1 MNDFFIEK
9 IEIKENRHIQ
19 RLDIPL
25 SKVKRKH
32 LIFTGKNGSGKTTT
46 LQEINTL
53 LNKLIGNGFANIK
66 NLKNSI
72 TSYEKTI
79 VHHNQQIEK
88 YNKQIEVLN
97 KQKALLP
104 VDDLN
109 RQKITQIDNNIKSYS
124 TNILNSKNEIKQLE
138 GHSIGFKKQIED
150 FSKVNLIFSNQNEI
164 YESIVNRQFI
174 LAFFEAKR
182 ENTPTVST
190 AIQNINLNTNN
201 TTDTKQLHKKFIEYM
216 VKKRV
221 DMLNDK
227 FDGDGKKAIKIE
239 EWFNNFE
246 NTLKLLFNETSLIL
260 KYYSEELN
268 FKIEYQGKS
277 FGLNELSDGYSSLL
291 AILTELI
298 LRMEAHGVKAYDMQ
312 GIVLIDEIETHLH
325 VDLQKK
331 ILPFLVNFFPNIQ
344 FIITTHSPFVLS
356 SLSNTVICDLEKNF
370 ITEDLTGYSYE
381 SLVDSYFDTDK
392 YSQEVKDKLKRF
404 EELTIKDN
412 DKQLVDKQ
420 LVDKELRE
428 YLKLEIFFDTLPKY
442 QNEEIGFHFNRIQQL
457 KLGN

>member
-1 MNDFFIEK
+1 MNDNFIEK

-25 SKVKRKH
+25 SKEKRKH

-46 LQEINTL
+46 LKEINTL
-53 LNKLIGNGFANIK
+53 LNKLIQNGFATIK
-66 NLKNSI
+66 NLKDNI
-72 TSYEKTI
+72 TNYEKVI
-79 VHHNQQIEK
+79 VQQNQQIETH
-88 YNKQIEVLN
+88 NKQIEIQK
-97 KQKALLP
+97 KQKESLELND
-104 VDDLN
+104 VN
-109 RQKITQIDNNIKSYS
+109 RQKITQLDNNIKSYS
-124 TNILNSKNEIKQLE
+124 TNITSNENQIKQY
-138 GHSIGFKKQIED
+138 KKQLFQWEKQVED
-150 FSKVNLIFSNQNEI
+150 FSKVNLIFSNQSET

-182 ENTPTVST
+182 ENTPTVSA

-201 TTDTKQLHKKFIEYM
+201 TTDTKQLHKRFIEYM
-216 VKKRV
+216 VKKRT

-227 FDGDGKKAIKIE
+227 FDGDGKKSIKIE

-246 NTLKLLFNETSLIL
+246 NTLKLLFNESSLVL

-268 FKIEYQGKS
+268 FKIEYQDKS

-298 LRMEAHGVKAYDMQ
+298 LRMEAHNVQAYDMQ

-331 ILPFLVNFFPNIQ
+331 ILPFLVDFFPKIQ

-356 SLSNTVICDLEKNF
+356 SLSNAVICDLEKNF
-370 ITEDLTGYSYE
+370 ITEDLSVYSYDALIE
-381 SLVDSYFDTDK
+381 SYFDSDK
-392 YSQEVKDKLKRF
+392 YSQEIKDKLERF
-404 EELTIKDN
+404 ETLSKTDTFTDLEKEEYFEFKKYFKKLPTFMADELAVKINEILLN
-412 DKQLVDKQ
+412 DLNKK
-420 LVDKELRE
+420 
-428 YLKLEIFFDTLPKY
+428 I
-442 QNEEIGFHFNRIQQL
+442 
-457 KLGN
+457 